1 MILDVSTPI
10 LKKLT
15 INGRLTF
22 LNNLTNPLDLQL
34 NAKIIYIRAGELFIG
49 NATNPFEGNATIRL
63 FGNSTDESLAYS
75 ATIEGGNKILA
86 VLGTASIYGKP
97 RDTLSRLRGTVYRGD
112 LTAIV
117 SPGLDWVKGDL
128 LALMPTTTS
137 PKNIDYVT
145 IDSYDSKKGV
155 VTFTEKL

>member
-22 LNNLTNPLDLQL
+22 LKNLTNPLDLQL
-34 NAKIIYIRAGELFIG
+34 NAKIIFVRAGELFIG

-63 FGNSTDESLAYS
+63 FGNSSDESLAYS

-86 VLGTASIYGKP
+86 VLGTASLYGKS
-97 RDTLSRLRGTVYRGD
+97 RDMISRLKATVYKGD
-112 LTAIV
+112 LSATV
-117 SPGLDWVKGDL
+117 SSGLDWVKGD
-128 LALMPTTTS
+128 
-137 PKNIDYVT
+137 
-145 IDSYDSKKGV
+145 
-155 VTFTEKL
+155 